1 MVCQEHE
8 SAYWDGSK
16 GVCCDKTVMKAMGGD
31 NHYACCENEQ
41 TAYWNGSS
49 ALCCDTATNAIVTNY
64 INGQTDTAYACC
76 ETKEDEDKRY
86 SSDLSIRIL
95 SNTGWTV
102 AGAVNGSCCGGW
114 TNESIKEY
122 DINHDNSLMED
133 EFTSYSYSVRQNGG
147 VYYCGEGSRLSS
159 YEYLYGI
166 NSYVNDGKYCF
177 TMITEHETTSCWC
190 SNKGDPRENG
200 SSCDP

>member
-177 TMITEHETTSCWC
+177 TMITEHETQGC
-190 SNKGDPRENG
+190 
-200 SSCDP
+200 